1 MENGK
6 TEFLFKTEYVAPDK
20 FDNWARPAEV
30 NPYDGRLARYTGPT
44 DSEIILRQNEDPC
57 K

>member
-30 NPYDGRLARYTGPT
+30 NPYDGRLVRYTGPT